1 MQDHNATFDLVVT
14 HEIILNRNKVRAIK
28 IKVNG
33 RQQYRGIYD
42 DVDDDDDDDRAT
54 SVCIGRV

>member
-42 DVDDDDDDDRAT
+42 MIVILQMF
-54 SVCIGRV
+54 V